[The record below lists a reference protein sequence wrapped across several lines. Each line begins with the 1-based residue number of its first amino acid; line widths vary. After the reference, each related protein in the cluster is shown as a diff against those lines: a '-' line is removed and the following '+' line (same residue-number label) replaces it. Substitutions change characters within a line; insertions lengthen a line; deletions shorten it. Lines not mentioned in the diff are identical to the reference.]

1 MKIDPDRLRSLRQKK
16 KMTRSELANRSRIS
30 ERTIQRLEIEA
41 GRCRSSHEHTVNA
54 LAKALGFEAGMLTG
68 GLPLPDPG
76 KAPVSDPA
84 RVQIGAQI
92 APKARLAYDL
102 AKRRYRVSATEIIN
116 MAPLFFVLLA
126 EGSLARRRKKL
137 KEADGHL
144 QQIESEHGLF
154 GAALTVADT
163 ATVEEGD
170 SIAKADLFGKHLVEG
185 EYIIGGAPFDP
196 SQDNPFASY
205 LRKLTDDLDIP
216 GVVVVEPD
224 DLRYGPS
231 AEFPGYDICRDELD
245 GIANSSPNARGALE
259 TGCARLSDI
268 PEALMA
274 EDAGEKRAAWLEER
288 LLDIYKG
295 VKEGERGAEFAKLQ
309 ATSPSGDRIR
319 EVLENASQTNGENE
333 KEGDSQ

>member
-1 MKIDPDRLRSLRQKK
+1 
-16 KMTRSELANRSRIS
+16 
-30 ERTIQRLEIEA
+30 
-41 GRCRSSHEHTVNA
+41 
-54 LAKALGFEAGMLTG
+54 
-68 GLPLPDPG
+68 
-76 KAPVSDPA
+76 
-84 RVQIGAQI
+84 
-92 APKARLAYDL
+92 
-102 AKRRYRVSATEIIN
+102 

-245 GIANSSPNARGALE
+245 GIANSSQTPGGLLKPAVRG
-259 TGCARLSDI
+259 
-268 PEALMA
+268 
-274 EDAGEKRAAWLEER
+274 
-288 LLDIYKG
+288 
-295 VKEGERGAEFAKLQ
+295 
-309 ATSPSGDRIR
+309 SPTFRSTDGGRR
-319 EVLENASQTNGENE
+319 R
-333 KEGDSQ
+333 